1 MRAVNTVNTVSSAT
15 AKTSTKTKKT
25 VARRLHWPNS
35 SPAGWLL
42 LLAKHSRLEHWSS
55 GRGAPPT
62 STHWAGQMCVASSSS
77 SQLVANGRMQ
87 KAQTVCQQINKFHIY
102 SLVEKIGKYLLR

>member
-1 MRAVNTVNTVSSAT
+1 MRAVNTVNTV
-15 AKTSTKTKKT
+15 KTSTKTKKT

-62 STHWAGQMCVASSSS
+62 STHWAGQMCVASSS
-77 SQLVANGRMQ
+77 QLVANGRMQ
-87 KAQTVCQQINKFHIY
+87 KPQTVCQQINKFHIY